1 MPEFKII
8 IAIDGY
14 SSCGKSTL
22 ARDLSKALNYTHID
36 SGAMYRAVTLRLLQK
51 DIDTSDLPSVAQALQ
66 HICISRSTDDD
77 HPEGITWLNG
87 ENVESLIRSPF
98 VSDKVSEVSA
108 IREVRLFLVAQQKK
122 MGLQKGIVMEGR
134 DIGTVVFPE
143 AELKLFLTA
152 DMDIRIDR
160 RYRELLAKGVPNITL
175 EAVRENIEHR
185 DYTDTHRAESPL
197 IKADDAIMLDNSI
210 LSRQD
215 QLRIALRMAHNVID
229 GLRSQ

>member
-1 MPEFKII
+1 MHDPKII

-22 ARDLSKALNYTHID
+22 ARDLSQALHYTHID
-36 SGAMYRAVTLRLLQK
+36 SGAMYRAVTLWLLQNGI
-51 DIDTSDLPSVAQALQ
+51 DITDHSAVAQALE
-66 HICISRSTDDD
+66 HISISRSTDHD

-87 ENVESLIRSPF
+87 ANVESLIRSPF
-98 VSDKVSEVSA
+98 VSDKVSEVST
-108 IREVRLFLVAQQKK
+108 IRQVRVFLVEQQKK

-134 DIGTVVFPE
+134 DIGTVVFPQ

-160 RYRELLAKGVPNITL
+160 RYRELQAKGVADITR

-197 IKADDAIMLDNSI
+197 IKADDAILLDNSI

-215 QLRIALRMAHNVID
+215 QLRIALRMAHNVIE
-229 GLRSQ
+229 GLRSR